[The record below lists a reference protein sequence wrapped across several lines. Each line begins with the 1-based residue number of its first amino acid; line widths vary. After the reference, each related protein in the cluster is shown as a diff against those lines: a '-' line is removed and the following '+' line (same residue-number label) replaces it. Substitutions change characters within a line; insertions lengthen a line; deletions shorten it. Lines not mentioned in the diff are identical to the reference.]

1 LVFAGAF
8 ALAACGPKA
17 QTNSQPAQPVGPY
30 GQYPQGQYPPGP
42 YPYPPPAPGQY
53 PPAPPGQPPAPQ
65 PQPQARP
72 LLAPLIGQP
81 AQEAEVRSIM
91 TELINSLSAQ
101 NKPLVQ
107 GIPLSVDPTPEVN
120 AYAGCDDNGN
130 PYMAATAGILEA
142 ADAIGQTKATDELF
156 GTHTYDQYCA
166 QVLPQVVASPK
177 ARSALPAGI
186 IPMQYGADPR
196 RWSRARE
203 VFDDVLAFTFGH
215 ELAHHYL
222 GHTGCAHG
230 QPLGAPPVLMNA
242 GRIASRIPWINQFNE
257 SAADSAGILDVLDA
271 GRARR
276 PQYEWSEYGA
286 VTLLDYFAR
295 LEKAA
300 GGGGP
305 LSLLNPLAV
314 LQDHPNPLI
323 RIPIVQTFAQNWHRQ
338 HP

>member
-1 LVFAGAF
+1 MNSRFVVFAGAL
-8 ALAACGPKA
+8 ALAACGGS
-17 QTNSQPAQPVGPY
+17 SQSTPPAQPVQPAY
-30 GQYPQGQYPPGP
+30 PQGQYPQGQYPQ
-42 YPYPPPAPGQY
+42 YPQGQY
-53 PPAPPGQPPAPQ
+53 PQQ
-65 PQPQARP
+65 PQQQVPQQRP

-81 AQEAEVRSIM
+81 AQEAEVRQILA
-91 TELINSLSAQ
+91 ELINNLSAQ
-101 NKPLVQ
+101 NRPLVQ
-107 GIPLSVDPTPEVN
+107 GIPLSVDPTAEVN

-130 PYMAATAGILEA
+130 PFMASTAGILEA

-156 GTHTYDQYCA
+156 GTQTYEAYCA
-166 QVLPQVVASPK
+166 QVLPQIIANPK
-177 ARSALPAGI
+177 ARSALPAGL
-186 IPMQYGADPR
+186 IPAQYGSDPR

-203 VFDDVLAFTFGH
+203 IFDDVLAFTFGH

-230 QPLGAPPVLMNA
+230 QPLGAPPVLLKA
-242 GRIASRIPWINQFNE
+242 GILASRIPFINQFNE
-257 SAADSAGILDVLDA
+257 SAADSAGIIDVLDT

-295 LEKAA
+295 LERAA
-300 GGGGP
+300 GAGGP

-323 RIPIVQTFAQNWHRQ
+323 RIPVVQTFARNWHAQ

>member
-1 LVFAGAF
+1 MNPRFLVFAGAL
-8 ALAACGPKA
+8 ALAACGSNT
-17 QTNSQPAQPVGPY
+17 QTPPAQPTTPGGYYNPQGQY
-30 GQYPQGQYPPGP
+30 NPQQPGQYPQ
-42 YPYPPPAPGQY
+42 
-53 PPAPPGQPPAPQ
+53 Q
-65 PQPQARP
+65 PQQQPVTPQQRP
-72 LLAPLIGQP
+72 LLAPLVGQA
-81 AQEAEVRSIM
+81 AQEAEVRAILA
-91 TELINSLSAQ
+91 ELTNALSAQ

-156 GTHTYDQYCA
+156 GTQTYEAYCA
-166 QVLPQVVASPK
+166 QVLPQVVSNPK

-186 IPMQYGADPR
+186 IPAQYGADPR

-203 VFDDVLAFTFGH
+203 IFDDVLAFTFGH

-242 GRIASRIPWINQFNE
+242 GRIASRIPFINQFNE
-257 SAADSAGILDVLDA
+257 SAADSAGMLDVLDA

-305 LSLLNPLAV
+305 FSLLNPLAV

>member
-1 LVFAGAF
+1 
-8 ALAACGPKA
+8 
-17 QTNSQPAQPVGPY
+17 
-30 GQYPQGQYPPGP
+30 
-42 YPYPPPAPGQY
+42 
-53 PPAPPGQPPAPQ
+53 
-65 PQPQARP
+65 
-72 LLAPLIGQP
+72 
-81 AQEAEVRSIM
+81 
-91 TELINSLSAQ
+91 
-101 NKPLVQ
+101 
-107 GIPLSVDPTPEVN
+107 
-120 AYAGCDDNGN
+120 
-130 PYMAATAGILEA
+130 
-142 ADAIGQTKATDELF
+142 
-156 GTHTYDQYCA
+156 
-166 QVLPQVVASPK
+166 
-177 ARSALPAGI
+177 
-186 IPMQYGADPR
+186 
-196 RWSRARE
+196 
-203 VFDDVLAFTFGH
+203 
-215 ELAHHYL
+215 
-222 GHTGCAHG
+222 
-230 QPLGAPPVLMNA
+230 MNA

>member
-1 LVFAGAF
+1 M
-8 ALAACGPKA
+8 LAACGSNT
-17 QTNSQPAQPVGPY
+17 QTTPAQPTTPQPYYGPQ
-30 GQYPQGQYPPGP
+30 GPYPQGTYPQQNP
-42 YPYPPPAPGQY
+42 QN
-53 PPAPPGQPPAPQ
+53 PQ
-65 PQPQARP
+65 PQRPQTPATPQARP
-72 LLAPLIGQP
+72 LLAPLIGQA
-81 AQEAEVRSIM
+81 AQEAEVRTILA
-91 TELINSLSAQ
+91 ELINALPAQ
-101 NKPLVQ
+101 SKPLVQ

-142 ADAIGQTKATDELF
+142 ADAIAQTRATDELF
-156 GTHTYDQYCA
+156 GTQTYDQYCA
-166 QVLPQVVASPK
+166 QVLPQVVSSQT
-177 ARSALPAGI
+177 ARSALPAGLV
-186 IPMQYGADPR
+186 PQQYGGDPR
-196 RWSRARE
+196 RWSRAHE
-203 VFDDVLAFTFGH
+203 IFDDVLAFTFGH

-230 QPLGAPPVLMNA
+230 QPLGAPPALMNA
-242 GRIASRIPWINQFNE
+242 GRLASRIPFINQFNE
-257 SAADSAGILDVLDA
+257 SAADSSGMLDVLDA

-305 LSLLNPLAV
+305 FSLLNPLAV
-314 LQDHPNPLI
+314 LRDHPNPLI
-323 RIPIVQTFAQNWHRQ
+323 RIPVVQTFAQNWHRQ